1 MALPVQCVEIY
12 MVHIKKTGCQ
22 AQTTALARLLLHGRQ
37 KYHEALVFGGDGQCL
52 REVVLL

>member
-22 AQTTALARLLLHGRQ
+22 AQTTALARLLLHGCQ
-37 KYHEALVFGGDGQCL
+37 KYHEALVLGGDGQCL